1 MDIAD
6 MTLAEVQA
14 ELRTVTGT
22 LCRSNEELL
31 RRQAL
36 WLRLDHLIRNG
47 SVTAQPC
54 KAEQCNAEQAEHK
67 HCSTTTSL

>member
-36 WLRLDHLIRNG
+36 WLRLDHLTRNG
-47 SVTAQPC
+47 SVSAHPC
-54 KAEQCNAEQAEHK
+54 KG
-67 HCSTTTSL
+67 